1 MKSKRKMGSLR
12 GKVFIVI
19 GVDQGFGR
27 DLALF
32 VAKQGAKVIVNPCAS
47 NGAASPLAN
56 DIAFEIAELGA
67 EAAVVAESVCTS
79 VGAGRV
85 VEAALDSFGR
95 VDVLVNNASLLV
107 DQTCADV
114 QEDEKGPEV
123 DSPQFCFDH
132 VVRAIAPLFKARQA
146 GAFVH
151 SVAPS
156 GVSSRRTNYSAAK
169 ERAVRLSRTIA
180 REMAAHGVRSNCVL
194 LSRPARPWGP
204 RESNIVSFSRPT
216 DLKRLA
222 RLAGFLASEAAESIT
237 AQVFEVCGP
246 KISVL
251 GTPGQPI
258 SDRGS
263 AESRDPKGRDRPS
276 FLDANF
282 TTTESYFEAVAA
294 WFNEI
299 SRSWPA
305 ARSAMSSAQ
314 SPEFG

>member
-1 MKSKRKMGSLR
+1 MGSLR

-47 NGAASPLAN
+47 NGATSPLPN

-79 VGAGRV
+79 IGAWRL

-107 DQTCADV
+107 DQTYADV
-114 QEDEKGPEV
+114 QEDER
-123 DSPQFCFDH
+123 FRFDH
-132 VVRAIAPLFKARQA
+132 VVRAVAPLFKARQA
-146 GAFVH
+146 GSFVH
-151 SVAPS
+151 SVAPF
-156 GVSSRRTNYSAAK
+156 GVSPRHANYSAAK
-169 ERAVRLSRTIA
+169 EHAVRLSGTIA

-194 LSRPARPWGP
+194 LSDARSTLGTAYSPLGAT
-204 RESNIVSFSRPT
+204 NLVSFPRPT

-222 RLAGFLASEAAESIT
+222 RLAGFLASEAAER
-237 AQVFEVCGP
+237 FEVCGRE
-246 KISVL
+246 ISVL
-251 GTPGQPI
+251 GTPGLTI
-258 SDRGS
+258 SDRAS
-263 AESRDPKGRDRPS
+263 APNRDPKACDRPS

-299 SRSWPA
+299 SRSCPA
-305 ARSAMSSAQ
+305 PRSAMLSAQ

>member
-1 MKSKRKMGSLR
+1 MGSLR

-47 NGAASPLAN
+47 NGATSPLAN

-79 VGAGRV
+79 VGARRV

-95 VDVLVNNASLLV
+95 VDVLVNNTSLLV
-107 DQTCADV
+107 DQTYADV
-114 QEDEKGPEV
+114 HEDER
-123 DSPQFCFDH
+123 FCFDH
-132 VVRAIAPLFKARQA
+132 VVRAVAPLFKARQA
-146 GAFVH
+146 GSFVH
-151 SVAPS
+151 AVAPFV
-156 GVSSRRTNYSAAK
+156 VSARHANYSAAK
-169 ERAVRLSRTIA
+169 EHAVRLSRTIA
-180 REMAAHGVRSNCVL
+180 LEMAADRVRSNCVL
-194 LSRPARPWGP
+194 LSDTSSTLGTVRVPSGAT
-204 RESNIVSFSRPT
+204 NIVSFPRPT
-216 DLKRLA
+216 DLKNLA
-222 RLAGFLASEAAESIT
+222 RLAGFLASGAAESIT
-237 AQVFEVCGP
+237 AQVFEVCGGE
-246 KISVL
+246 ISVL
-251 GTPGQPI
+251 GTPGLTI
-258 SDRGS
+258 SDRAS
-263 AESRDPKGRDRPS
+263 AESRDPKGCDRPS

-299 SRSWPA
+299 SRSRPA
-305 ARSAMSSAQ
+305 SRSVMSWAQ

>member
-1 MKSKRKMGSLR
+1 MGSLR

-47 NGAASPLAN
+47 NGAISPLPS

-79 VGAGRV
+79 VGAWRV

-95 VDVLVNNASLLV
+95 VDVLVNNASPLV
-107 DQTCADV
+107 DQTYADV
-114 QEDEKGPEV
+114 QEDER
-123 DSPQFCFDH
+123 FCFDH
-132 VVRAIAPLFKARQA
+132 VVRAVAPLFKTRRA
-146 GAFVH
+146 GSFVH
-151 SVAPS
+151 SVAPF
-156 GVSSRRTNYSAAK
+156 GVSPRHANYGAAK
-169 ERAVRLSRTIA
+169 EQVVRLSRTIA

-194 LSRPARPWGP
+194 LSDTRSTLGTAYSPPGAT
-204 RESNIVSFSRPT
+204 NIVSFPRPT

-222 RLAGFLASEAAESIT
+222 RLAGFLASEAAETIT
-237 AQVFEVCGP
+237 AQVFEVCGRE
-246 KISVL
+246 ISVY
-251 GTPGQPI
+251 GTPSLTI
-258 SDRGS
+258 SDRAS
-263 AESRDPKGRDRPS
+263 ADSRDPKGCDRPS
-276 FLDANF
+276 FLDANY

-299 SRSWPA
+299 SRSCPA
-305 ARSAMSSAQ
+305 SRSVMSSAQ

>member
-1 MKSKRKMGSLR
+1 MGSLR

-47 NGAASPLAN
+47 NGATSPLPN

-79 VGAGRV
+79 VGAWRV

-95 VDVLVNNASLLV
+95 VDVLVNNASLLA
-107 DQTCADV
+107 DQTYADI
-114 QEDEKGPEV
+114 QEDEQSPEV
-123 DSPQFCFDH
+123 GCPRFCFDH
-132 VVRAIAPLFKARQA
+132 VVRAVAPLFKARQA
-146 GAFVH
+146 GSFVH
-151 SVAPS
+151 SVAPF
-156 GVSSRRTNYSAAK
+156 GVSPRHANYSAAK
-169 ERAVRLSRTIA
+169 EHAVRLSGTIA
-180 REMAAHGVRSNCVL
+180 REMAAHRVRSNCVL
-194 LSRPARPWGP
+194 LSDTSPALGTVGVPPGAT
-204 RESNIVSFSRPT
+204 NIVSFPRPT
-216 DLKRLA
+216 DLKRQA

-237 AQVFEVCGP
+237 AQVFEVCGEE
-246 KISVL
+246 ISVL
-251 GTPGQPI
+251 GTPGLTI
-258 SDRGS
+258 SDRAS
-263 AESRDPKGRDRPS
+263 AENRDPKGCDRPS

-299 SRSWPA
+299 SRSCPA
-305 ARSAMSSAQ
+305 PRPAMLSAQ